1 MNGRIMQIET
11 DPVLRADPLW
21 LALEHAITAV
31 TDEPRILYEKKNE
44 WEGGLNSEKIN
55 KLAQDAKL
63 SDHAVYA
70 SETLTD
76 GEGDR
81 KWDTERWLKVSHP
94 VFDEPLAIK
103 MWDRVSPHR
112 PTQSQV
118 DRLIAYL
125 KAWQQTRAEQIG
137 PVAKTPKHIETQT
150 TRREKRTTWLAEAIL
165 IVQDDPNLS
174 IREIAR
180 KVKKAASTLI
190 RSEVFVMA
198 QKMAQ
203 KPKSDLLP
211 GYNTFDPET
220 GLRGVEAISPTE
232 SNAETEAR
240 DKQLDAD
247 IESQRNTTQ
256 RKKAKNPGKYTRPK
270 LR

>member
-1 MNGRIMQIET
+1 MQIET

-44 WEGGLNSEKIN
+44 WEGGLNSEQIN

-125 KAWQQTRAEQIG
+125 KAWQAKRAGQLRSVDPAAGEDVATSTKVSETDVSMSPETRAIALLSEHRDWTNEQI
-137 PVAKTPKHIETQT
+137 AKEIKVHPKT
-150 TRREKRTTWLAEAIL
+150 
-165 IVQDDPNLS
+165 LS
-174 IREIAR
+174 SKNWSMFRNA
-180 KVKKAASTLI
+180 KKMLKD
-190 RSEVFVMA
+190 EGM
-198 QKMAQ
+198 
-203 KPKSDLLP
+203 
-211 GYNTFDPET
+211 
-220 GLRGVEAISPTE
+220 
-232 SNAETEAR
+232 
-240 DKQLDAD
+240 AD
-247 IESQRNTTQ
+247 IPRGW
-256 RKKAKNPGKYTRPK
+256 KNNATGEIDAYDDG
-270 LR
+270 